1 MARTQLTGTQVTDES
16 IQRTDLNV
24 SIPGSAVIRK
34 IIAGA
39 NVSFTSTGADAG
51 TGDVT
56 IDVSGGAVG
65 PTGPAGSTGPT
76 GPSITG
82 PTGVTGPTGPGS
94 VQSVFVQDTKPAST
108 GQPFVW
114 LQTKAGNSGVSI
126 WFDNGDGL

>member
-16 IQRTDLNV
+16 IERTDLNV
-24 SIPGSAVIRK
+24 STAGAAVIRK

-39 NVSFTSTGADAG
+39 NVSLTSTGVDDG

-56 IDVSGGAVG
+56 INVSGGAVG
-65 PTGPAGSTGPT
+65 PTGPAGST

-94 VQSVFVQDTKPAST
+94 VQSVFVQDTKPSST

-114 LQTKAGNSGVSI
+114 LQTNAGRLGTGVSI